1 MKRSIGCGK
10 LNNGMNEALMLSVS
24 SIVSVLVCLRV
35 RGREDEHLH

>member
-10 LNNGMNEALMLSVS
+10 LNSGMSEALMLSVS
-24 SIVSVLVCLRV
+24 SIVGVFYLRV